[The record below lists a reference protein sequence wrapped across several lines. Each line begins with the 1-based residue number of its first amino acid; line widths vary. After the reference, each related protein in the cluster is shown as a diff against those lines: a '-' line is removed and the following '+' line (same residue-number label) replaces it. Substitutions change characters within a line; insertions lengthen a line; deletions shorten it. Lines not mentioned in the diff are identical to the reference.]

1 MPNPW
6 EALALKGSA
15 RPCSVCR
22 GPTRWETPR
31 GRAVHPMCDPV
42 RSVLSESAEWAVI
55 RLVCSILPV
64 RAIERT

>member
-1 MPNPW
+1 
-6 EALALKGSA
+6 
-15 RPCSVCR
+15 
-22 GPTRWETPR
+22 
-31 GRAVHPMCDPV
+31 MCDPV